1 MEKHARSGHL
11 SLRVFYLLSMTKKNW
26 KIRTN
31 EAEQSDDEQAPK
43 FIIERSPNEIMP
55 TGNKIYFYSDVTRE
69 SILSLNRQIDELT
82 KQMKIVQ
89 LTYNM
94 PDPPR
99 IEIHICSDGGDIF
112 AGMAAVDK
120 IVNNSIPV
128 DTYCEGIVASAATFL
143 SAVGHKR
150 YITPSSCMLIH
161 QVSSGLWGNY
171 KEFKDEIKNL
181 DLLMSLIKGV
191 YLKTTHFDDKAL
203 DELLSHDLCL
213 SAESCLEHGLVDK
226 IL

>member
-1 MEKHARSGHL
+1 MI
-11 SLRVFYLLSMTKKNW
+11 KKNW
-26 KIRTN
+26 KLLHTN
-31 EAEQSDDEQAPK
+31 ESEQTDEQTPK
-43 FIIERSPNEIMP
+43 FIIEKSLNEIMP

-69 SILSLNRQIDELT
+69 SVLNLNRQIDELT

-94 PDPPR
+94 PNPPR

-112 AGMAAVDK
+112 AGMSTVDK
-120 IVNNSIPV
+120 IINNSVPV

-143 SAVGHKR
+143 SCIGHTR
-150 YITPSSCMLIH
+150 YITKSSCMLIH

-171 KEFKDEIKNL
+171 MEFQDEIKNL
-181 DLLMSLIKGV
+181 ELLMTLIKSV
-191 YLKTTHFDDKAL
+191 YLKKTKFKSKEL
-203 DELLSHDLCL
+203 DELLKKDLCL
-213 SAESCLEHGLVDK
+213 DSNKCLKYGLVDH

>member
-1 MEKHARSGHL
+1 MVYSATGVL
-11 SLRVFYLLSMTKKNW
+11 FILMKKNW

-31 EAEQSDDEQAPK
+31 EAEQADDEQSPK

-69 SILSLNRQIDELT
+69 SVLSLNRQIDELT

-94 PDPPR
+94 PEPPR

-120 IVNNSIPV
+120 IINNSVPV
-128 DTYCEGIVASAATFL
+128 DTYCEGIVASASTFL
-143 SAVGHKR
+143 SVVGHKR
-150 YITPSSCMLIH
+150 YITKSSCMLIH

-171 KEFKDEIKNL
+171 MEFKDEIKNL
-181 DLLMSLIKGV
+181 ELLMSLIKGV
-191 YLKTTHFDDKAL
+191 YLKGTKFSNTEL
-203 DELLSHDLCL
+203 EELLSHDLCL
-213 SAESCLEHGLVDK
+213 SAEKCLEYGLVDK